1 MDKAEMIRELEER
14 LRKYEAVT
22 AGLKR
27 QWKYWREAAGK
38 TMAFREGVASGMR
51 AELEI
56 LKRAS

>member
-1 MDKAEMIRELEER
+1 MIRELEER